1 MLTLRGVPGSWV
13 HVGFAGPGGIPGAAA
28 PHLLPEACFPLLL
41 CPLNS
46 RQEEEL
52 QGNRVRP
59 DEPGWPLVVWGR
71 RRPWE
76 KRGVSPPQR
85 LPLTPVLYSRD
96 RARLE
101 GNLGSHWTK
110 KVEQVVSSWTAGGR
124 EETGPRQ
131 REKPGGS
138 TAYGD
143 LGVQRET
150 GAGAGHSGQV
160 RTHFSSCEALRKS
173 SWRVLSMA
181 GGWSGGWHETVVCVK
196 APWPGEQLPV
206 CAWMCFGRWEVLLVP
221 SGDQLRVGPP
231 RGLAASPLQ
240 LSPLL
245 LQNQP
250 CFQSMHSWTSH
261 MRPGQQ
267 RSRDP

>member
-41 CPLNS
+41 CPLDS

-143 LGVQRET
+143 RGVQRET
-150 GAGAGHSGQV
+150 GAGTGHSGQV
-160 RTHFSSCEALRKS
+160 HTHFSSCEALRKS

-196 APWPGEQLPV
+196 APWPGEQLPGSWV
-206 CAWMCFGRWEVLLVP
+206 LSAPGCALGGGKCFWFPAVISSEWG
-221 SGDQLRVGPP
+221 P
-231 RGLAASPLQ
+231 RGGWRPLPSSSPPCSCRISPA
-240 LSPLL
+240 LSLCTAGL
-245 LQNQP
+245 R
-250 CFQSMHSWTSH
+250 T
-261 MRPGQQ
+261 
-267 RSRDP
+267 

>member
-41 CPLNS
+41 CPLDS

-110 KVEQVVSSWTAGGR
+110 KVEQVVSSWTAGGGR
-124 EETGPRQ
+124 RRDRG
-131 REKPGGS
+131 REKSLEEAQHMGTSGFRER
-138 TAYGD
+138 
-143 LGVQRET
+143 LGLALVT
-150 GAGAGHSGQV
+150 QV
-160 RTHFSSCEALRKS
+160 RS
-173 SWRVLSMA
+173 
-181 GGWSGGWHETVVCVK
+181 
-196 APWPGEQLPV
+196 
-206 CAWMCFGRWEVLLVP
+206 VP
-221 SGDQLRVGPP
+221 TS
-231 RGLAASPLQ
+231 LAV
-240 LSPLL
+240 
-245 LQNQP
+245 
-250 CFQSMHSWTSH
+250 
-261 MRPGQQ
+261 RP
-267 RSRDP
+267 